1 MDTITVLTIILS
13 VASITL
19 SVTASIFGWV
29 TYRNSTKMQMEAQN
43 ILSQV
48 SQKVEVV
55 VERTSHQMDRAW
67 EFFTGNPLAKKDE
80 DATNKEEQLK
90 SAVIEEAKKEAT
102 DVMKK
107 AGVDKDVLNSLVK
120 KVETLVA
127 RSTVKTR
134 ELFESQQL
142 VSKLSELEREMRE
155 YGMERIGFPPDIP
168 SDLLIKEMSRFLP
181 SSLSR
186 EVMRLFDMRSAISH
200 GMDVS
205 SMDVARATAMADKVL
220 SFLQAER
227 IGGRKRK

>member
-13 VASITL
+13 VASITP
-19 SVTASIFGWV
+19 SIAASIFGWV
-29 TYRNSTKMQMEAQN
+29 TYKNSTKMQMDAQS

-80 DATNKEEQLK
+80 ETSNKEEELK

-102 DVMKK
+102 EVMKK
-107 AGVDKDVLNSLVK
+107 AEVDKDVLNSLVK

-142 VSKLSELEREMRE
+142 LSKLSELEREMRE
-155 YGMERIGFPPDIP
+155 FGMERIGFPPDIP
-168 SDLLIKEMSRFLP
+168 TDVLMKEMSQFLP
-181 SSLSR
+181 GSLSR
-186 EVMRLFDMRSAISH
+186 EVMRLFDIRGAISH
-200 GMDVS
+200 GADVNSLDVS
-205 SMDVARATAMADKVL
+205 RAIAMADRVL

-227 IGGRKRK
+227 IGRRKRK